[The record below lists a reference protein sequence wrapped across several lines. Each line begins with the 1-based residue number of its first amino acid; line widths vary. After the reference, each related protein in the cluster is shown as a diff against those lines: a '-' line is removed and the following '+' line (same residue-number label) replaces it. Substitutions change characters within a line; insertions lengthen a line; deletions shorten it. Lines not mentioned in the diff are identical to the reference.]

1 VYPRLTD
8 IFSDLFG
15 FSFPLPLYSFGAMV
29 ATAILLAAWLIRKEL
44 DRFHAEGRLKSVMV
58 TLPAD
63 KAQNRPKAVRQKA
76 SPGHLIGVMALLAGG
91 LGVAGSK
98 LFHILENLDQF
109 FLDPAGMIFSAGG
122 LTFYGGLITAAA
134 GIAYYVHKKGLDV
147 PTVADAFAPSLILG
161 YGIGRLGCYLAGD
174 GDWGVCSSLADKPAW
189 IPSFLW
195 SETFPRNIL
204 GIDLQ
209 TACGPGFDGVF
220 PTMLYELV
228 VCAALAGVLWGLR
241 RHGFLSGWLFG
252 LYLIFTGAERFL
264 IEQIRVNNTFSL
276 LGIELTQAEVISI
289 LLITAGV
296 VIVALRSRRREM
308 P

>member
-1 VYPRLTD
+1 MYPRLTD

-29 ATAILLAAWLIRKEL
+29 ATAILLAAWLTRKEL
-44 DRFHAEGRLKSVMV
+44 DRYHAEGRLKSVMV

-76 SPGHLIGVMALLAGG
+76 SPGHLVGAMALLAGG

-98 LFHILENLDQF
+98 VFHILENLDQF
-109 FLDPAGMIFSAGG
+109 FLDPAGMIFSTGG

-147 PTVADAFAPSLILG
+147 PTVADATAPGLILG

-174 GDWGVCSSLADKPAW
+174 GDWGKFSSLADKPGW
-189 IPSFLW
+189 IPGFLW

-204 GIDLQ
+204 GIDLT
-209 TACGPGFDGVF
+209 TAGGPGFDGVY
-220 PTMLYELV
+220 PTMLYELFM
-228 VCAALAGVLWGLR
+228 CAALAGVLWKLR
-241 RHGFLSGWLFG
+241 THGYLSGWLFG
-252 LYLIFTGAERFL
+252 LYLVFTGAERYL
-264 IEQIRVNNTFSL
+264 IEQIRVNNTFTL
-276 LGIELTQAEVISI
+276 MGLEVTQAEVISI
-289 LLITAGV
+289 VLITTGA
-296 VIVALRSRRREM
+296 VILALRTRPRAR